1 MAPRHAAWRT
11 IGLGLLLA
19 AGLGLAG
26 CEPRPPAKPPTPKTG
41 AVDGAVPVRLPPA
54 A

>member
-11 IGLGLLLA
+11 IGLWVLLA

-26 CEPRPPAKPPTPKTG
+26 CEPRPPAKPPTPKTE
-41 AVDGAVPVRLPPA
+41 AVAGAVPTHLPPVV
-54 A
+54 